1 MEQDLRVSSPT
12 SWIDK
17 KGQHAMATDHVGIA
31 QAPGALPIVGHLFPL
46 LRDPLRFLNTLP
58 SYGDLVQIR
67 LGTQT
72 AVVVCRPELVQ
83 QVLLHDRTYDKGGPI
98 IERIGNALGD
108 GLASCPHSAHRR
120 QRRSLQPAFSR
131 TCLREYAALMTQQID
146 TLTIGWSDGR
156 TVDVAAQMYDFASD
170 TIARTLFTAE
180 AARPAIDTVKEC
192 LPDIF
197 RGIYQQAVL
206 PPWLSRLPLPPNVRY
221 ERARNR
227 ASAAVSKTISLYRQD
242 DETHGDV
249 LSMLLKT
256 HDDAGE
262 VLGDAEIHAQI
273 MTLLVAGIESTA
285 VALTWAVHLLCQNP
299 DVQERLRTETAKV
312 LGTRTATWDDLPQ
325 LDLAR
330 RVITETLRIY
340 PPGWIL
346 TRTTATEARLADA
359 VIPPET
365 TLIYSPYLMHHDERF
380 NPRPSSFDPDR
391 WLPEQE
397 HVRGAFI
404 PFGGGARKCIGDN
417 YAMTLAT
424 LALSTIVA
432 QWRLSSG
439 DHQLPHIEPRVTLTP
454 HGVQVRVEC
463 LQRVPD

>member
-1 MEQDLRVSSPT
+1 
-12 SWIDK
+12 
-17 KGQHAMATDHVGIA
+17 MATDHEGIA
-31 QAPGALPIVGHLFPL
+31 RAPGALPIVGHLFPL
-46 LRDPLRFLNTLP
+46 LRDPLRFLRTLP

-98 IERIGNALGD
+98 MERIGNALGN

-120 QRRSLQPAFSR
+120 QRRTLQPAFSR
-131 TCLREYAALMTQQID
+131 TCVREYAAIMTRQID
-146 TLTIGWSDGR
+146 NIAISWSDGR
-156 TVDVAAQMYDFASD
+156 TVDVAAHMYNFASGA
-170 TIARTLFTAE
+170 IARTLFTAE
-180 AARPAIDTVKEC
+180 TAGPAIDTVKEC

-206 PPWLSRLPLPPNVRY
+206 PPVLSRLPLPSNLRY

-227 ASAAVSKTISLYRQD
+227 AWAAVSKTISLYRQD
-242 DETHGDV
+242 DEPRGDV

-256 HDDAGE
+256 HDDEGG
-262 VLGDAEIHAQI
+262 VLDDAEIHAQI

-285 VALTWAVHLLCQNP
+285 VALTWAVHLLCQYP
-299 DVQERLRTETAKV
+299 DVQERLRTETARV
-312 LGTRTATWDDLPQ
+312 LGTRTATWDDLPR

-330 RVITETLRIY
+330 RVITETLRLY

-346 TRTTATEARLADA
+346 TRTTTTEARLADA

-365 TLIYSPYLMHHDERF
+365 TLIYSPYLIHHDARF
-380 NPRPSSFDPDR
+380 NPRPDSFDPDR
-391 WLPEQE
+391 WLPERQ

-404 PFGGGARKCIGDN
+404 PFGGGARKCIGEN

-432 QWRLSSG
+432 QWRFSRV
-439 DHQLPHIEPRVTLTP
+439 DHQPPHIEPRMTLTP
-454 HGVQVRVEC
+454 HGVRVRADC
-463 LQRVPD
+463 LQVAPD

>member
-1 MEQDLRVSSPT
+1 
-12 SWIDK
+12 
-17 KGQHAMATDHVGIA
+17 MATDHEGIT
-31 QAPGALPIVGHLFPL
+31 QAPGALPIVGHLIPL
-46 LRDPLRFLNTLP
+46 LRDPLRFLKTL
-58 SYGDLVQIR
+58 SAHGDLVQIR
-67 LGTQT
+67 LGPQK

-83 QVLLHDRTYDKGGPI
+83 QVLLHDRIYDKGGPI
-98 IERIGNALGD
+98 IERIGNALGN

-131 TCLREYAALMTQQID
+131 ACLREYAAIMTEQID
-146 TLTIGWSDGR
+146 TLTINWSDGR
-156 TVDVAAQMYDFASD
+156 TVDVAEQMYTFASD
-170 TIARTLFTAE
+170 TIARTLFTAPS
-180 AARPAIDTVKEC
+180 AAPAIDTVKEC

-206 PPWLSRLPLPPNVRY
+206 PPSVNRLPLPSNVRY
-221 ERARNR
+221 KRARGR
-227 ASAAVSKTISLYRQD
+227 AWAEVSKTISLYRQD

-256 HDDAGE
+256 RDDEGGA
-262 VLGDAEIHAQI
+262 LGDAEIHAQI

-285 VALTWAVHLLCQNP
+285 VALTWAMHLLCQYP
-299 DVQERLRTETAKV
+299 DVQERLRTETAEV
-312 LGTRTATWDDLPQ
+312 LGTRTATWDDLPR

-330 RVITETLRIY
+330 RVITETLRLY

-346 TRTTATEARLADA
+346 TRTTATEARLADV

-365 TLIYSPYLMHHDERF
+365 TLIYSPYLIHHDARF
-380 NPRPSSFDPDR
+380 NPRPDVFDPDR
-391 WLPEQE
+391 WLPEQQ

-424 LALSTIVA
+424 LALSSIVT
-432 QWRLSSG
+432 QWRFSSAEE
-439 DHQLPHIEPRVTLTP
+439 QPPHIEPRMTLTP
-454 HGVQVRVEC
+454 HGVQVRAEC
-463 LQRVPD
+463 LQGAPG

>member
-1 MEQDLRVSSPT
+1 
-12 SWIDK
+12 
-17 KGQHAMATDHVGIA
+17 MATDLEGIT

-58 SYGDLVQIR
+58 AHGDLVQIR
-67 LGTQT
+67 LGPQT

-83 QVLLHDRTYDKGGPI
+83 EVLLHDRMYDKGGPI
-98 IERIGNALGD
+98 IERIGNALGN
-108 GLASCPHSAHRR
+108 GLASCPHSVHRR

-131 TCLREYAALMTQQID
+131 TCLREYAAIMSQQID
-146 TLTIGWSDGR
+146 TLAISWSDGQ

-180 AARPAIDTVKEC
+180 AAGPAVDTVKEC
-192 LPDIF
+192 LPEIF

-206 PPWLSRLPLPPNVRY
+206 PPLLSRLPIPPNLRY

-227 ASAAVSKTISLYRQD
+227 AWAAVSKTISLYRQD

-256 HDDAGE
+256 QDDAGGA
-262 VLGDAEIHAQI
+262 LGDAEIHAQI

-285 VALTWAVHLLCQNP
+285 VALTWALHLLCQNP
-299 DVQERLRTETAKV
+299 DVQERLRTETVKV

-330 RVITETLRIY
+330 RVITETLRLY

-346 TRTTATEARLADA
+346 TRTTSTEARLAEA

-365 TLIYSPYLMHHDERF
+365 TLIYSPYLIHHDARF
-380 NPRPSSFDPDR
+380 NPRPDCFDPDR
-391 WLPEQE
+391 WLPEQQ

-404 PFGGGARKCIGDN
+404 PFGGGARKCIGDS

-424 LALSTIVA
+424 LALSTIVS
-432 QWRLSSG
+432 QWRFSRV
-439 DHQLPHIEPRVTLTP
+439 DHQLPHIEPRMTLTP
-454 HGVQVRVEC
+454 HGVQVRAEC
-463 LQRVPD
+463 LQGTRADGTVTG

>member
-1 MEQDLRVSSPT
+1 
-12 SWIDK
+12 
-17 KGQHAMATDHVGIA
+17 MATDHEGIT

-67 LGTQT
+67 LGSQT

-98 IERIGNALGD
+98 IERIGNALGN

-120 QRRSLQPAFSR
+120 QRRTLQPAFSR
-131 TCLREYAALMTQQID
+131 TCMREYAAIMTQQID
-146 TLTIGWSDGR
+146 KLAIGWSDGR
-156 TVDVAAQMYDFASD
+156 TVDVAEQMYNFASGS
-170 TIARTLFTAE
+170 IARTLFTAE
-180 AARPAIDTVKEC
+180 AAGPAIDTVTEC

-206 PPWLSRLPLPPNVRY
+206 PPSLSRLPLRSNLRY

-227 ASAAVSKTISLYRQD
+227 AWAAVSKTISLYRQD
-242 DETHGDV
+242 DETRGDV
-249 LSMLLKT
+249 LSMLLTT
-256 HDDAGE
+256 HDDEGG
-262 VLGDAEIHAQI
+262 VLDDAEIHAQI

-285 VALTWAVHLLCQNP
+285 VALTWAVHLLCQYP

-312 LGTRTATWDDLPQ
+312 LGTRTATWDDLPR

-330 RVITETLRIY
+330 RVITETLRLY

-346 TRTTATEARLADA
+346 TRTTTTEARLADA

-365 TLIYSPYLMHHDERF
+365 TLIYSPYLIHHDARF
-380 NPRPSSFDPDR
+380 NPRPTSFDPDR
-391 WLPEQE
+391 WLPERQ

-404 PFGGGARKCIGDN
+404 PFGGGARKCIGEH

-432 QWRLSSG
+432 RWRFSSV
-439 DHQLPHIEPRVTLTP
+439 DHQPPHIEPRMTLTP
-454 HGVQVRVEC
+454 HGVQVRADC
-463 LQRVPD
+463 LQVAPD

>member
-1 MEQDLRVSSPT
+1 MAKDLE
-12 SWIDK
+12 
-17 KGQHAMATDHVGIA
+17 GITR
-31 QAPGALPIVGHLFPL
+31 APGALPIVGHLFPL
-46 LRDPLRFLNTLP
+46 IRDPLRFLKTLP

-67 LGTQT
+67 LGPQT

-83 QVLLHDRTYDKGGPI
+83 EVLLHDRTYDKGGPL

-108 GLASCPHSAHRR
+108 GLAACPHSAHRR
-120 QRRSLQPAFSR
+120 QRRTLQPAFSR
-131 TCLREYAALMTQQID
+131 TCLREYAAIMTQQID
-146 TLTIGWSDGR
+146 TLAIDWGDGQPI
-156 TVDVAAQMYDFASD
+156 DVAEQMYTFASD

-180 AARPAIDTVKEC
+180 SAGPAIDTVKEC
-192 LPDIF
+192 LPGIF
-197 RGIYQQAVL
+197 RGIYQQAVF
-206 PPWLSRLPLPPNVRY
+206 PPFLNRLPLPSNVRY

-227 ASAAVSKTISLYRQD
+227 AWAEVSKTISSYRQD
-242 DETHGDV
+242 DESHGDV

-256 HDDAGE
+256 QDDEGNG
-262 VLGDAEIHAQI
+262 LGDTEIHAQI

-285 VALTWAVHLLCQNP
+285 VALTWAVHLLCQYP
-299 DVQERLRTETAKV
+299 DVQERLRTETARV

-346 TRTTATEARLADA
+346 TRTAATETRLADA
-359 VIPPET
+359 LIPADT
-365 TLIYSPYLMHHDERF
+365 TLIYSPYLIHHDARF
-380 NPRPSSFDPDR
+380 NPRPSDFDPDR
-391 WLPEQE
+391 WLPEQK

-432 QWRLSSG
+432 QWRLSSV
-439 DHQLPHIEPRVTLTP
+439 DQQPPHIEPRMTLTP
-454 HGVQVRVEC
+454 HGVQVRAEC
-463 LQRVPD
+463 MQTVPD

>member
-1 MEQDLRVSSPT
+1 
-12 SWIDK
+12 
-17 KGQHAMATDHVGIA
+17 MATDHTGITH
-31 QAPGALPIVGHLFPL
+31 APGALPIVGHLVPL

-67 LGTQT
+67 LGPQR

-120 QRRSLQPAFSR
+120 QRRSVQPAFSR
-131 TCLREYAALMTQQID
+131 TCLREYAAIMTEEID
-146 TLTIGWSDGR
+146 ALTSSWSGGQTIG
-156 TVDVAAQMYDFASD
+156 VDAQMYTLASD

-180 AARPAIDTVKEC
+180 AAGPAVETVKEC

-197 RGIYQQAVL
+197 RGIYQQAVF
-206 PPWLSRLPLPPNVRY
+206 PPLLRRLPLPSNLRY

-227 ASAAVSKTISLYRQD
+227 AWAAVSKTISLYRQD
-242 DETHGDV
+242 GETHGDV

-256 HDDAGE
+256 QDDTGGG
-262 VLGDAEIHAQI
+262 LSDDEIHAQI

-285 VALTWAVHLLCQNP
+285 VALTWATHLLCQHP
-299 DVQERLRTETAKV
+299 DVQERLRTETADV
-312 LGTRTATWDDLPQ
+312 LGTRTATWEDLPR

-346 TRTTATEARLADA
+346 TRTTTTESRLADA
-359 VIPPET
+359 VIPPDT
-365 TLIYSPYLMHHDERF
+365 TLIYSPYLIHHDARF
-380 NPRPSSFDPDR
+380 NPRPSAFDPDR
-391 WLPEQE
+391 WLPEQQQ
-397 HVRGAFI
+397 VRGAFI

-417 YAMTLAT
+417 YALILAT
-424 LALSTIVA
+424 MALSTIVA
-432 QWRLSSG
+432 RWRLSHA
-439 DHQLPHIEPRVTLTP
+439 DLQRPHIEPRVTLNP
-454 HGVQVRVEC
+454 HKLQVRVSGGSI
-463 LQRVPD
+463 

>member
-1 MEQDLRVSSPT
+1 
-12 SWIDK
+12 
-17 KGQHAMATDHVGIA
+17 
-31 QAPGALPIVGHLFPL
+31 
-46 LRDPLRFLNTLP
+46 
-58 SYGDLVQIR
+58 
-67 LGTQT
+67 
-72 AVVVCRPELVQ
+72 
-83 QVLLHDRTYDKGGPI
+83 
-98 IERIGNALGD
+98 
-108 GLASCPHSAHRR
+108 
-120 QRRSLQPAFSR
+120 
-131 TCLREYAALMTQQID
+131 
-146 TLTIGWSDGR
+146 
-156 TVDVAAQMYDFASD
+156 
-170 TIARTLFTAE
+170 
-180 AARPAIDTVKEC
+180 
-192 LPDIF
+192 
-197 RGIYQQAVL
+197 
-206 PPWLSRLPLPPNVRY
+206 
-221 ERARNR
+221 
-227 ASAAVSKTISLYRQD
+227 
-242 DETHGDV
+242 
-249 LSMLLKT
+249 MLLKT

-262 VLGDAEIHAQI
+262 LLGDAEIHAQI

-299 DVQERLRTETAKV
+299 DVQERLRAETAEV
-312 LGTRTATWDDLPQ
+312 LGTRTATWDDLPR

-365 TLIYSPYLMHHDERF
+365 TLIYSPYLMHHDARF
-380 NPRPSSFDPDR
+380 NPSPSSFDPDR

-432 QWRLSSG
+432 QWRLSSV
-439 DHQLPHIEPRVTLTP
+439 DQQLPHIEPRMTLTP